1 MQGLIPLILIFLSLG
16 ALIALIIRKFPQ
28 LVLLDVASLPEVKE
42 RAKKEI
48 FLRKRVLGRA
58 KGKGIEWQLHL
69 KPFFKLMKEWQLV
82 FRKYVGKVERRA
94 IAFAKKRVKTEAPEE
109 KVKKRQQARSRIQD
123 AVSAAETGD
132 FNTAEQRYL
141 AAVKAD
147 PKNKEAYRGL
157 AEVYHKQG
165 QLAEAKE
172 TYQFVLHLNSRD
184 EEALQKLA
192 EIAEE
197 EGKIEQAVEYYQ
209 QLVLINDSIASRF
222 AKLFELLYQLGHYDI
237 ALEAVKQALSLE
249 PENPKYLDN
258 LIEVSILVGDKI
270 TAEEGY
276 RQLRMVNPDNQKL
289 ASFRQR
295 IEEMG
300 K

>member
-1 MQGLIPLILIFLSLG
+1 MHGLIPLILIFLSLG
-16 ALIALIIRKFPQ
+16 TLIAFIIRKFPQ
-28 LVLLDVASLPEVKE
+28 LVLLDVTSLPEVKE

-48 FLRKRVLGRA
+48 FLRKRVEGRV
-58 KGKGIEWQLHL
+58 KGKGIEWRIYV
-69 KPFFKLMKEWQLV
+69 KPLVKLVKEWQLA
-82 FRKYVGKVERRA
+82 FRKYVGKIERRA
-94 IAFAKKRVKTEAPEE
+94 LAVTRKRIKTEAPEE
-109 KVKKRQQARSRIQD
+109 KVKKKQHIRARIQD
-123 AVSAAETGD
+123 AVSAAEAGD
-132 FNTAEQRYL
+132 FNTAEQQYL

-157 AEVYHKQG
+157 ADVYRKQG
-165 QLAEAKE
+165 QLNESKE
-172 TYQFVLHLNSRD
+172 TYQFVLHLDARD
-184 EEALQKLA
+184 EEVLLKLA

-197 EGKIEQAVEYYQ
+197 EGKLEQAVEYYQ
-209 QLVLINDSIASRF
+209 QLVLINDSVATRF
-222 AKLFELLYQLGHYDI
+222 AKLFDLLYQLGHYDI
-237 ALEAVKQALSLE
+237 ALEAVKQALSVE

>member
-1 MQGLIPLILIFLSLG
+1 MHGLIPLILIFFSIG
-16 ALIALIIRKFPQ
+16 TLIALIIRKFPQ
-28 LVLLDVASLPEVKE
+28 LVLLDVTSLPEVKE
-42 RAKKEI
+42 QAKREI
-48 FLRKRVLGRA
+48 FLRKRALGRT
-58 KGKGIEWQLHL
+58 KGKGIEWQLYIRPL
-69 KPFFKLMKEWQLV
+69 MKLMKEWQFS
-82 FRKYVGKVERRA
+82 FRKYVGKIERRA
-94 IAFAKKRVKTEAPEE
+94 LAFTRKRIKIEAPEE
-109 KVKKRQQARSRIQD
+109 KIKKRQQARTRIQD
-123 AVSAAETGD
+123 AVGAAEAGD
-132 FNTAEQRYL
+132 FNTAEQGYL

-157 AEVYHKQG
+157 AEVYRKQG
-165 QLAEAKE
+165 QFAEAKE
-172 TYQFVLHLNSRD
+172 TYQFVLHLDSHD
-184 EEALQKLA
+184 EEALTKLA
-192 EIAEE
+192 EIAES
-197 EGKIEQAVEYYQ
+197 EGKLEQAVEYYQ
-209 QLVLINDSIASRF
+209 QLVLINDSIATRF

-295 IEEMG
+295 IEEM
-300 K
+300 KK

>member
-1 MQGLIPLILIFLSLG
+1 MHGLIPLILIFLSLG
-16 ALIALIIRKFPQ
+16 ALAVLVVRKFPQ
-28 LVLLDVASLPEVKE
+28 LVLLDVANFPEVKE
-42 RAKKEI
+42 RAKKEV
-48 FLRKRVLGRA
+48 FLRKRVEGRV
-58 KGKGIEWQLHL
+58 KSNGVQWHVYF
-69 KPFFKLMKEWQLV
+69 KPFIKLTKEWQLI
-82 FRKYVGKVERRA
+82 FRTYVGKVERRA
-94 IAFAKKRVKTEAPEE
+94 IAFTRKRIKAEAPEE

-123 AVSAAETGD
+123 AVSAAEAGD
-132 FNTAEQRYL
+132 FNTAEHRYL

-157 AEVYHKQG
+157 AEVYRKQG

-172 TYQFVLHLNSRD
+172 TYQFVLHLDSHD
-184 EEALQKLA
+184 EEALTKLA
-192 EIAEE
+192 EIAES
-197 EGKIEQAVEYYQ
+197 EGKLEQAVEYYQ
-209 QLVLINDSIASRF
+209 QLVLINDSIATRF
-222 AKLFELLYQLGHYDI
+222 AKLFDLLYQLGQYDI
-237 ALEAVKQALSLE
+237 ALEAVKQALSVE